1 MEIVVEKEDHITEM
15 ENKMYRV
22 MGLALA
28 FLKQVKLIPQTMIPK
43 YLNKMNLL

>member
-1 MEIVVEKEDHITEM
+1 M
-15 ENKMYRV
+15 ENKLYKI

-28 FLKQVKLIPQTMIPK
+28 FLKQVKLIPQNMIPK